1 MYRVLCAIPGAVVE
15 RDKRMMEGVWSKR
28 GKVDFLVNCEG
39 SSGPG
44 FLGLVLGRLK
54 YFCVYRGAGGAYQVE
69 IMQEQESHDTI
80 RRAVNNALSSDSGG
94 QGSEA
99 DWDEKRLRKLKEE
112 DQLQRQRE
120 REESA
125 RLAKAASEAEA
136 QRGRDAQELGRRAAE
151 AADAA
156 AARRKEE
163 VRLQEEAARL
173 RATQAARAKEE
184 AAFVLSKLDQ
194 SLPPLPAPT
203 PSAKGQPERS
213 SATQEEQAQI
223 SQALNQ
229 AIAQEY
235 AKQKILD
242 QLDEVQ
248 SRHGVSLSGIET
260 LADGTIEITLQ
271 G

>member
-1 MYRVLCAIPGAVVE
+1 MSSFTKIKTSIRDAETMYRVLCAIPGAVVE
-15 RDKRMMEGVWSKR
+15 RDKKMMEGVWSNR
-28 GKVDFLVNCEG
+28 EKVDFVVNCEG

-44 FLGLVLGRLK
+44 ILGLVLGRLK

-69 IMQEQESHDTI
+69 IMQEQRSHDAI
-80 RRAVNNALSSDSGG
+80 ERAVKEALSSDSVG
-94 QGSEA
+94 QAKS
-99 DWDEKRLRKLKEE
+99 
-112 DQLQRQRE
+112 
-120 REESA
+120 EESA

-151 AADAA
+151 AAAA
-156 AARRKEE
+156 ADARRKEG
-163 VRLQEEAARL
+163 VRVQEESRKRTAAQAAEAREEAAR
-173 RATQAARAKEE
+173 
-184 AAFVLSKLDQ
+184 VLAKLDH
-194 SLPPLPAPT
+194 
-203 PSAKGQPERS
+203 SASSAVSEG
-213 SATQEEQAQI
+213 SATQGRSGAGGVAAEELERVTG
-223 SQALNQ
+223 SLNQ

-242 QLDEVQ
+242 QLDDVQ